1 MTTIIQEPGHTRSY
15 QAVLS
20 VESVSV
26 PRLADSDPDQ
36 TQRGPLESLDGQ
48 VEGGS
53 GELGLVDEHDSV
65 PGDDPAVLVGRPARD
80 QASHHYHSVVQVAG
94 ILQVRAQS
102 SAALLLLQQTYLVV
116 QDTETQSL
124 LPLPEHH
131 LHHLLAPGGGVGEDL
146 QGPGAWH
153 RAIPAE

>member
-1 MTTIIQEPGHTRSY
+1 MTTISQEPGHTRSY

-65 PGDDPAVLVGRPARD
+65 PGDDPAVLVGRPSRH

-94 ILQVRAQS
+94 ILQGQGSELS
-102 SAALLLLQQTYLVV
+102 SNIITPANLLG
-116 QDTETQSL
+116 S
-124 LPLPEHH
+124 
-131 LHHLLAPGGGVGEDL
+131 PGY
-146 QGPGAWH
+146 
-153 RAIPAE
+153 